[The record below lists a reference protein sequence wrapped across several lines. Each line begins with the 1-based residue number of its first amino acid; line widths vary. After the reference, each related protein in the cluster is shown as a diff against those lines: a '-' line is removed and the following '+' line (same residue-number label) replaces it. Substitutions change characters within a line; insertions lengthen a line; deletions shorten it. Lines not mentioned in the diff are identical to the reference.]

1 MPKDRP
7 TWRKRFLK
15 IMAFLSFQV
24 IVGGIMFPI
33 LVFYGP
39 FHNIRDTLVGTAMT
53 TYSHQYIAKFFLS
66 DQAIDQIMGSNL
78 MGNKEHVDFDPQEE
92 LVKINSNQGSDKIQV
107 FHIDGGNFQGKLI
120 KIDDPK
126 RIEVGFT
133 QYMPRAG
140 ETTSSIARRNNAI
153 AAINAGGFFDEGFT
167 GTGGSP
173 SGFIIHNGEVVHNQ
187 LKRDDILQ
195 DTIAFTWEG
204 RMIVGRYTIK
214 RLLEMDV
221 KEGVSFG
228 PFLIVNGKPSITSG
242 DGGWGIAPR
251 TAIAQTKD
259 GSVLFLVIDGRSTR
273 SIGAR
278 LVDLQDIFLKHG
290 AVTAANLDGGSS
302 TTMFYNGK
310 VINRPSDSLGER
322 TVPTVFMAIPEKSIF

>member
-1 MPKDRP
+1 MQKNRHEL
-7 TWRKRFLK
+7 RNSVLK
-15 IMAFLSFQV
+15 IMAFLIFQV
-24 IVGGIMFPI
+24 IVGLIMFP
-33 LVFYGP
+33 LFVFYGP

-66 DQAIDQIMGSNL
+66 DQAIDQIMGSNF
-78 MGNKEHVDFDPQEE
+78 MGSIDDFDFEPQKD
-92 LVKINSNQGSDKIQV
+92 LLKINSDIVSDKIQV

-153 AAINAGGFFDEGFT
+153 VAINAGGFFDEGFI

-173 SGFIIHNGEVVHNQ
+173 SGFIIHQGEVVHNQ
-187 LKRDDILQ
+187 SKRDDTLQ

-214 RLLEMDV
+214 RLLELNV

-259 GSVLFLVIDGRSTR
+259 GAVLFLVIDGRNTR

-278 LVDLQDIFLKHG
+278 LVDIQDIFLQHG
-290 AVTAANLDGGSS
+290 AITAANLDGGSS
-302 TTMFYNGK
+302 TTMYYNGK

-322 TVPTVFMAIPEKSIF
+322 TVPTVFMAMPESSLF

>member
-1 MPKDRP
+1 MQKNRPKLGKSFVRM
-7 TWRKRFLK
+7 
-15 IMAFLSFQV
+15 MAFLTFQV
-24 IVGGIMFPI
+24 IVGGIMFP
-33 LVFYGP
+33 LFVFYGP
-39 FHNIRDTLVGTAMT
+39 FQNIRDTLVGTAMT

-66 DQAIDQIMGSNL
+66 DHAIDQIMGSNF
-78 MGNKEHVDFDPQEE
+78 MGTIEQFDFEPQED
-92 LVKINSNQGSDKIQV
+92 LLKINSDIVSDKIQV

-140 ETTSSIARRNNAI
+140 ETTSAIARRNNAI
-153 AAINAGGFFDEGFT
+153 AAINAGGFFDDGFT

-173 SGFIIHNGEVVHNQ
+173 SGFIIHQGEVVHNQ
-187 LKRDDILQ
+187 SKRDDILQ
-195 DTIAFTWEG
+195 DTIAFTYEG

-214 RLLEMDV
+214 RLLELNV

-259 GSVLFLVIDGRSTR
+259 GAILFLVIDGRSTR

-278 LVDLQDIFLKHG
+278 LVDIQDIFLQHG
-290 AVTAANLDGGSS
+290 AITAANLDGGSS
-302 TTMFYNGK
+302 TTMYYNGK

-322 TVPTVFMAIPEKSIF
+322 TVPTVFMAMPESSIF